1 MKRGI
6 TMMKNKIKEFA
17 RKFVKSEANKAA
29 VKNANSACG
38 WWLYQPK
45 QPESVKKLRKF

>member
-1 MKRGI
+1 ML
-6 TMMKNKIKEFA
+6 KNKIK
-17 RKFVKSEANKAA
+17 KFMCKLVKSEANKAA